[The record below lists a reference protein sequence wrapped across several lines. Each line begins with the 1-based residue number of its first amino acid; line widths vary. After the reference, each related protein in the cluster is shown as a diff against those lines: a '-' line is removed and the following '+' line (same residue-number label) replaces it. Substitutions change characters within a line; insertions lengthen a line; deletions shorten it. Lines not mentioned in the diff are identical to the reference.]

1 MAKSITIKIGADTKD
16 FIKGLKNADKE
27 INSTKRSADSL
38 SKSLDVKYSDSKF
51 TAAQKQYQKALSQT
65 EEKAQALRER
75 LRSLEQAGKIDTPDY
90 ERLSTELVKAEAA
103 ADDLNREL
111 DALNNKKTDKITQGF
126 ENVGNK
132 LTSAGKSMRGVSVA
146 AAGMLA
152 GAGAAAKKA
161 ATLGAEL
168 DDLSLR
174 YGVSAETMQEWRYV
188 AVQCGVE
195 SDTFT
200 KSLVKM
206 RAGMADLA
214 TGTENTATKALRELG
229 ISPDQF
235 RTQEEM
241 FDGIVAALRG
251 VKDETLQTAYA
262 NDIFGEKIATQ
273 MLPYINA
280 ASADIN
286 KFKEEFAAMPSL
298 TNEQVSTLATIDDS
312 FYRLSTTMQ
321 YATAQMGV
329 ALVPVMET
337 GIKLIE
343 DHFVPAITSL
353 ANWFAGLDPWVQKLI
368 VGLLAIT
375 AISAPALMMFGK
387 MATGVSA
394 LIKLL
399 KSLHGVQLKTAAG
412 FAAIAGAAALGIDII
427 ANWKNMSTVEKILKT
442 LAMAALVAAA
452 AMTVFHASW
461 SVGVAVG
468 AIAAGIAAGLAA
480 INAAKEKLM
489 PNEEDFT
496 VDNLE
501 GKTEINPDDYN
512 YSSWANGGGNSY
524 NNDYSQSNAEVN
536 VVVNVTQPGATAEEI
551 AEVVSREVATIVQ
564 ARR

>member
-51 TAAQKQYQKALSQT
+51 TTAQKQYQKALAQT

-75 LRSLEQAGKIDTPDY
+75 LQSPDY
-90 ERLSTELVKAEAA
+90 ERLSAELVKAEAA

-111 DALNNKKTDKITQGF
+111 DALNNKKTDKITQGI
-126 ENVGNK
+126 EDVGNK
-132 LTSAGKSMRGVSVA
+132 LTSAGKSMTGVSVA

-152 GAGAAAKKA
+152 GAGAATKKA

-168 DDLSLR
+168 DDLALR

-251 VKDETLQTAYA
+251 VKDATLQTAYA
-262 NDIFGEKIATQ
+262 NDIFGDKIATQ
-273 MLPYINA
+273 ILPYVNA

-298 TNEQVSTLATIDDS
+298 TNEQVSTLATLDDS
-312 FYRLSTTMQ
+312 FYRLSATMQ

-399 KSLHGVQLKTAAG
+399 KSLHGAQLKTAAG

-452 AMTVFHASW
+452 AMAVFHASW

-480 INAAKEKLM
+480 INSAKEKLL

-501 GKTEINPDDYN
+501 GKTEINPEDYD
-512 YSSWANGGGNSY
+512 YSKWTNDVGNSY
-524 NNDYSQSNAEVN
+524 NNDYSQNNAQVN

-551 AEVVSREVATIVQ
+551 GAVVSREVATIVQ